1 MEESIVVIGG
11 GTGSFSVLS
20 GLRHHAVNVCSIV
33 TMMDSGGNSGVLRDS
48 YGVLP
53 PGDLRRC
60 LIALS
65 DDSQMLRD
73 ILSFRFEEAPLTGH
87 NLGNLFFLALTRASG
102 SERIAIESISKMLKI
117 KGRVLPVTWDHSHL
131 NAELEGGEI
140 VEGEGNIDVRGNE
153 NPALPVRDMSR
164 PIEGVFLSPPAKAN
178 PDALEAIGHA
188 DVIILAPG
196 DLYTSTLP
204 NLLVGGIS
212 ESIQKSEAPFI
223 YVLNLMTKHGET
235 DGYAA
240 SQHIEQIVRY
250 AGRVPDAV
258 LVHDGSVPDE
268 LLDLYD
274 NERAKPVDLDSKR
287 IRELGVSVVWR
298 RDIMAADSLV
308 RHDPARTAAAIVELA
323 DELLSQ
329 EQ

>member
-258 LVHDGSVPDE
+258 LIHDGSVPDE

-274 NERAKPVDLDSKR
+274 SEHAKPVELDSKR
-287 IRELGVSVVWR
+287 IRELGVSIVWR

-323 DELLSQ
+323 NELLSQ